1 MFRYNDIL
9 AKGLESASKKEEIT
23 VVAQKY
29 QERLASIDQKVKQVQ
44 EDLAKEPVVSKHMYG
59 SKISDLATLICVKHL
74 DNPEFWVGV
83 SNAHPEMFNWMA
95 KLTQIA
101 KDLTDDAT

>member
-29 QERLASIDQKVKQVQ
+29 QERLASIEQKVKQV
-44 EDLAKEPVVSKHMYG
+44 
-59 SKISDLATLICVKHL
+59 
-74 DNPEFWVGV
+74 
-83 SNAHPEMFNWMA
+83 
-95 KLTQIA
+95 
-101 KDLTDDAT
+101 